1 MKRNAKNQSSEP
13 VRGEATAGARTLR
26 ELGVPG
32 ELALDLETTLYAL
45 GAVSG
50 NAVAGFTF
58 LTPEGARYRLK
69 VESDPPAPA
78 VDRAA

>member
-1 MKRNAKNQSSEP
+1 MRRSAKNQPSGP
-13 VRGEATAGARTLR
+13 VQSEATAGARTLR

-32 ELALDLETTLYAL
+32 ELALDLETALHAL

-50 NAVAGFTF
+50 NAVAGFSF
-58 LTPEGARYRLK
+58 VTPDGARYRLK